1 MVVYWMRRW
10 RLEANYGGPHWQ
22 QIKDRDFRVA
32 GFGVARH
39 GSGRTTLVVDFYGKP
54 VD

>member
-1 MVVYWMRRW
+1 MRRW
-10 RLEANYGGPHWQ
+10 YKETSYGAAHWR
-22 QIKDRDFRVA
+22 QIKDPDFRVA

-39 GSGRTTLVVDFYGKP
+39 PSGRTTLVVDFYGRR